1 MSLLTSLMQASS
13 QLQQSLGQKAR
24 APASEGSAAAPR
36 TPETADQNSSGDQYI
51 PSGGK
56 GRGKSSQLSVTDYK
70 EQVGKDTAFVRETL
84 RHKLAEYSLNPATR
98 LGVSRA
104 GDGSLSLEGRMPE
117 KSRQQIETDLNNSR
131 DFKAAFN
138 RLSVNEPTLA
148 FVDTALKLNQAY
160 GVDNSLLDTLV
171 SENRQFNGL
180 QDLVHRYDNLRQS
193 ARAEQIEAAGREN
206 RYAFSLN
213 TQA

>member
-1 MSLLTSLMQASS
+1 MSLLTSLMQAGS
-13 QLQQSLGQKAR
+13 QLQQSIGQKAR
-24 APASEGSAAAPR
+24 APADESAAAAAR
-36 TPETADQNSSGDQYI
+36 APEAVSGKDDQYI

-104 GDGSLSLEGRMPE
+104 EDGSLGLEGRMPE
-117 KSRQQIETDLNNSR
+117 KNRQQIETDLNNSS
-131 DFKAAFN
+131 DFRAAFN

-160 GVDNSLLDTLV
+160 GVDNSLLNTLV

-180 QDLVHRYDNLRQS
+180 QDLVHRYDNLRQN
-193 ARAEQIEAAGREN
+193 ARSEQLEAAGQES

-213 TQA
+213 TSA